1 MSIRKTLA
9 VAFVVSL
16 AGCMG
21 GVTSACGGCF
31 PFRFMGH
38 HRAREVHEYDFD
50 ARDYRLTDRD
60 VEKLVRDLPEVAGDL
75 RKLGFVV
82 SRTPTDLGRALAAHA
97 GAKAL
102 MGKLRAKGWNPPEKF
117 FAVLVQTIA
126 AFQLLAFEEALKA
139 QQGELEALL
148 DNPQLSEKEKERLR
162 EQLRAMGSSTSE
174 LDETTKH
181 NLEVV
186 RRHRRELERAFKA
199 LE

>member
-38 HRAREVHEYDFD
+38 HRAREVHEHDFD

-60 VEKLVRDLPEVAGDL
+60 VEKLARDLPEVAGDL

-82 SRTPTDLGRALAAHA
+82 SRTPTDLGRALAEARFSE
-97 GAKAL
+97 
-102 MGKLRAKGWNPPEKF
+102 LRLERLLRGDEASQLEHVRLTARFLAAKGQ
-117 FAVLVQTIA
+117 AVEPTH
-126 AFQLLAFEEALKA
+126 LARLI
-139 QQGELEALL
+139 LE
-148 DNPQLSEKEKERLR
+148 DDP
-162 EQLRAMGSSTSE
+162 
-174 LDETTKH
+174 
-181 NLEVV
+181 
-186 RRHRRELERAFKA
+186 ERAETLRRDIARAYFHSLHRA
-199 LE
+199 TTQET